1 MPARILRWTLCIMLA
16 VGGAACGG
24 GDDGGAGGAS
34 DGASS
39 AAAPSAAAT
48 TAGAG
53 AASESAGDDGGDGS
67 GGGDRSGGGTYT
79 VRSGDTLSS
88 IAQELGTTVEALV
101 EANDIA
107 DPDVIDIGQQLTVPS
122 G

>member
-1 MPARILRWTLCIMLA
+1 MPARILRWTLCLVLA

-34 DGASS
+34 DAASS

-53 AASESAGDDGGDGS
+53 AASEAAGDGS
-67 GGGDRSGGGTYT
+67 DGSGDRSGGGTYT

-88 IAQELGTTVEALV
+88 IARELGTTVEALV

>member
-1 MPARILRWTLCIMLA
+1 MRRRGRRRSRGCVRRGVI
-16 VGGAACGG
+16 GG
-24 GDDGGAGGAS
+24 G
-34 DGASS
+34 
-39 AAAPSAAAT
+39 PQC
-48 TAGAG
+48 
-53 AASESAGDDGGDGS
+53 